1 MFSPKHF
8 FPSENISIRRGNI
21 PIEIRNDSF
30 FFISREASTRLWEQL
45 EDTRGCMQFP
55 PVYSDVVD
63 IEEEGGRALCRG
75 EGNKFRRV
83 ALLWSIKGLPGAFT
97 QS

>member
-45 EDTRGCMQFP
+45 EDTLGCMQFP

-63 IEEEGGRALCRG
+63 IEEEGGVLYAVVRAINSAESRSY
-75 EGNKFRRV
+75 E
-83 ALLWSIKGLPGAFT
+83 A
-97 QS
+97 

>member
-8 FPSENISIRRGNI
+8 FPSENISIRCG
-21 PIEIRNDSF
+21 PYPDRNSKRQF
-30 FFISREASTRLWEQL
+30 LFLYREKRRLGCESSSKL

-63 IEEEGGRALCRG
+63 IEEEGGVLYAVVRAINSAESRSY
-75 EGNKFRRV
+75 E
-83 ALLWSIKGLPGAFT
+83 A
-97 QS
+97 

>member
-30 FFISREASTRLWEQL
+30 FLLYREKRRLGCESSSKL
-45 EDTRGCMQFP
+45 EDTRGYMQFP

-63 IEEEGGRALCRG
+63 IEEEGACFMPWWG
-75 EGNKFRRV
+75 
-83 ALLWSIKGLPGAFT
+83 
-97 QS
+97 Q

>member
-63 IEEEGGRALCRG
+63 IEEEGGVLYAVVRAINSAESRSY
-75 EGNKFRRV
+75 E
-83 ALLWSIKGLPGAFT
+83 A
-97 QS
+97 